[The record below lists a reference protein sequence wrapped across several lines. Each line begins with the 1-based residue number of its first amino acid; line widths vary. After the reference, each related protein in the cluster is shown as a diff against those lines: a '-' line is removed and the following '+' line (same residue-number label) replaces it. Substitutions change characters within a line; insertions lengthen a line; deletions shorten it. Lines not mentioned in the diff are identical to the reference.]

1 MLACCRWLHA
11 TPGNFLLTY
20 RQADTRMKLVFPG
33 GEHPQVLLGPG
44 VNRVGSDPDGTI
56 VLDQPGVLPRHC
68 ELHVNDHGVVLQV
81 PKGTKVRV
89 NGREVDGVISLR
101 SGDSVNFDC
110 ILARLTTL
118 DTGSPGPGNPDRLT
132 AANDDP
138 GATAIRQALPR
149 YVLRG
154 MSGES
159 LGRSYPVHGSTLVGR
174 GSKCDLRLHESGL
187 SREHA
192 RLLPAAEG
200 IQLQDLGSTNGSF
213 INGRRL
219 QQGLAR
225 VGDEIGFD
233 VLRFRLA
240 VPGQAFD
247 EVPDTQ
253 PVPTRRRVR
262 TWAWLVVGIGALGA
276 LAIWAA
282 TVAR

>member
-1 MLACCRWLHA
+1 
-11 TPGNFLLTY
+11 
-20 RQADTRMKLVFPG
+20 MKLVFPG

-44 VNRVGSDPDGTI
+44 VNRIGSDPGATI
-56 VLDQPGVLPRHC
+56 VLNQPGVLPRHC

-118 DTGSPGPGNPDRLT
+118 DTVPSAHGKPDRLT

-154 MSGES
+154 LTGES
-159 LGRSYPVHGSTLVGR
+159 LGRSYPVQGSTLVGR
-174 GSKCDLRLHESGL
+174 TTGCDLRLRESGL
-187 SREHA
+187 SRKHA

-200 IQLQDLGSTNGSF
+200 IWLEDLGSTNGSF

-219 QQGLAR
+219 QQGLAQ

-233 VLRFRLA
+233 VMRFRVA
-240 VPGQAFD
+240 APGKVLD
-247 EVPDTQ
+247 EGPAMQ
-253 PVPTRRRVR
+253 PLPTRGHRRA
-262 TWAWLVVGIGALGA
+262 WAWLVVGIGVLGA
-276 LAIWAA
+276 LALW
-282 TVAR
+282 VASIAR